1 MKNMCSKND
10 RFPDSSVWKIAH
22 DVANGLRHIHSH
34 RIVHLDIKPDN
45 ILIGE
50 SGSLKIAD
58 FGMAV
63 MIGRND
69 NDDNEGDPK

>member
-1 MKNMCSKND
+1 
-10 RFPDSSVWKIAH
+10 
-22 DVANGLRHIHSH
+22 
-34 RIVHLDIKPDN
+34 VHLDIKPDN